1 MYGLRISVKAIAAAI
16 GFAGLS
22 LLPFQAAAQDPVK
35 IGVTMPLTGNLAFDG
50 QNAVKGMEIAID
62 AINEAGGILGRQVEL
77 VVLDDKS
84 NPEEGVNAVK
94 RLIADEKVNALA
106 TAMTSSVGLAQ
117 VDATAGRILH
127 VVVMASAPAI
137 TEKGYKNVFRV
148 NTTFASKEDPLI
160 DMVKA
165 KVQSVA
171 MLATNDDY
179 GRGVVDMYKKAWG
192 EEGPKITS
200 EGFVQINET
209 DLLPYL
215 TRIRFEQPD
224 GLMLTLMSSQLA
236 TAMKQAKQIG
246 LTPEVFWTSGGG
258 INPTLLKLGGESVN
272 GLVAS
277 DNYVPASTSEANQLF
292 LDRLAKRYPE
302 DPPQLYHAVAYD
314 AIMVIAEAMNA
325 AGTADEWEKIAE
337 AMHEVS
343 YDSPRG
349 PLTFDEKG
357 QVALAPF
364 LVQVVDGK
372 MVELE

>member
-1 MYGLRISVKAIAAAI
+1 MSGIRNLAK
-16 GFAGLS
+16 S
-22 LLPFQAAAQDPVK
+22 LAVAVGMSSLALPVMAQESVK

-50 QNAVKGMEIAID
+50 QNAVKGMEIAVD
-62 AINEAGGILGRQVEL
+62 AVNEAGGVLGRKVEL

-94 RLIADEKVNALA
+94 RLIADEKVHALA

-148 NTTFASKEDPLI
+148 NTTFASKEKPLLDTI
-160 DMVKA
+160 RTRVK
-165 KVQSVA
+165 SVA

-179 GRGVVDMYKKAWG
+179 GRGVVDMYKKAWEG
-192 EEGPKITS
+192 DGPKIIS

-215 TRIRFEQPD
+215 TRIKFDQPE
-224 GLMLTLMSSQLA
+224 GLMLSLMSSQLA

-246 LTPEVFWTSGGG
+246 LNPQVIWTSGGG

-272 GLVAS
+272 GLMAS
-277 DNYVPASTSEANQLF
+277 DNYVPASTTQANQLF
-292 LDRLAKRYPE
+292 LERLAKRYPD
-302 DPPQLYHAVAYD
+302 DPAQLYHAVAYD
-314 AIMVIAEAMNA
+314 AIMVIAQAMNA
-325 AGTADEWEKIAE
+325 AGTADDWQKIAE
-337 AMHEVS
+337 EMHKVS

-357 QVALAPF
+357 QVALEPF

-372 MVELE
+372 MVEAK